1 MSKQQIDITG
11 APGVGVNASAIEA
24 QETRLIDFT
33 KDTSD
38 FIKKIQKTF
47 LNPTV
52 LFIMITIIFVLA
64 IEILWGSYFK
74 TEDSKQFAKGSSG
87 FIRSMTYF
95 SWISGTILAFGACMY
110 LAGPFLFGDVFGPK
124 DQQVIGYVTGSLIFV
139 YFINALVT
147 GFGGAPTYTILGNF
161 LAIK

>member
-1 MSKQQIDITG
+1 MSRQQIDITG
-11 APGVGVNASAIEA
+11 APGVGVDARALEA
-24 QETRLIDFT
+24 QEERLIGFT
-33 KDTSD
+33 KETSD
-38 FIKKIQKTF
+38 FIKKVQTAL

-52 LFIMITIIFVLA
+52 LFVMITFIFILA

-74 TEDSKQFAKGSSG
+74 TKNSKQFAKSSHK
-87 FIRSMTYF
+87 FIKAMTYF

-110 LAGPFLFGDVFGPK
+110 LAGPFLFGEK
-124 DQQVIGYVTGSLIFV
+124 YQQIIGIVTGSLIFV
-139 YFINALVT
+139 YLINALVT